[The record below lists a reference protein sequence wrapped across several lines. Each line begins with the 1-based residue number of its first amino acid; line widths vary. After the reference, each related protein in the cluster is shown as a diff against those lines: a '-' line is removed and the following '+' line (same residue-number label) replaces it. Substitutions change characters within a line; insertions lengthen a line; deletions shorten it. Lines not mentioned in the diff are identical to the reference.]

1 MQELSFGGEIPG
13 GRRRRAPQGFDC
25 YPESAIRQLSA
36 RLGVDCGFPLSR
48 NFLVRTCIKR
58 TFANKIEAM
67 YERSR
72 KNV

>member
-1 MQELSFGGEIPG
+1 MWVGDLLPRARTRGIRDSQGSMQELSFGGEIPG

-48 NFLVRTCIKR
+48 NF
-58 TFANKIEAM
+58 
-67 YERSR
+67 
-72 KNV
+72 